1 MNVQPTDM
9 ARIVAPYAAPGVGAV
24 VTVVAPMTSDL
35 HCGVNFYTY
44 APRTWIVQGWV
55 RDERGRMQGPLLA
68 VGDEFLRR
76 IDPFGGEF
84 VAEGVREVV
93 V

>member
-24 VTVVAPMTSDL
+24 VTVVAPMTDHL
-35 HCGVNFYTY
+35 LCRCNLY
-44 APRTWIVQGWV
+44 AYSPHTWIVQGWV
-55 RDERGRMQGPLLA
+55 RDEHGRMQGPLLA

-93 V
+93 L